1 MSAGLQQAE
10 ENGILIRWGVG
21 AAVQQQIL
29 NDHKGDSCSMSGL
42 ASYRMRVSRHDQ
54 KNEVFSES
62 ALVIELEEQVV
73 RLAAPAL

>member
-1 MSAGLQQAE
+1 
-10 ENGILIRWGVG
+10 
-21 AAVQQQIL
+21 
-29 NDHKGDSCSMSGL
+29 MSGL